1 MKILNRAKKL
11 LTNSEAL
18 AMVSDSATLTAVDSK
33 VRSKMRSFC
42 ANAVD
47 VQKCVLLRNELAKFG
62 LTEFEIV
69 NLINVMPKGLVHLQ
83 NIIEEMVD
91 RLTEEQMTEILEL
104 FQTLRPKAN
113 ESADV
118 YTDSLGVLPRLFQ

>member
-18 AMVSDSATLTAVDSK
+18 AMISGDTEPVVMDCK
-33 VRSKMRSFC
+33 VRSRICSFC
-42 ANAVD
+42 AGSVSLE
-47 VQKCVLLRNELAKFG
+47 KCVFLRKELAKFK

-83 NIIEEMVD
+83 NIIEEMAD
-91 RLTEEQMTEILEL
+91 RLTEVQMAEILEL
-104 FQTLRPKAN
+104 LQ
-113 ESADV
+113 
-118 YTDSLGVLPRLFQ
+118 